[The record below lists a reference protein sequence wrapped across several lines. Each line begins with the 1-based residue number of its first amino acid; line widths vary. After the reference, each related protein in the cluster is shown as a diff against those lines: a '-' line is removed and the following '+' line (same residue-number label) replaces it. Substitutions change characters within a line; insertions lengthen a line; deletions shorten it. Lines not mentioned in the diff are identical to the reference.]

1 MVIAWRVVAIVTDG
15 TQVVV
20 EEGLTEQRALQVA
33 GAMLQKGHS
42 VFIEAEPSPRTA
54 RITAI
59 PQVWPFSRTFPRRL
73 R

>member
-1 MVIAWRVVAIVTDG
+1 
-15 TQVVV
+15 
-20 EEGLTEQRALQVA
+20 LTEQRALQVA